1 VGLLIC
7 VAVGALLVGWI
18 TGGSL
23 ARLGDVPLRGWP
35 LVLGAI
41 AAVIA
46 GTLLATMGG
55 TPGRVCAVAGFVIAA
70 GCLSILML
78 RNRRVEGVPLM
89 AAGLLLNAVVVGA
102 NGAMPVSL
110 YAEARAGVSSSVTL
124 LDGRDSRH
132 EVAGPGT
139 RLRPLGDVIPV
150 PLPWR
155 PETISAGDV
164 LVIAGAGLLIL
175 AGMHRRA

>member
-1 VGLLIC
+1 MGLLIC
-7 VAVGALLVGWI
+7 VTVGALVIGWI

-23 ARLGDVPLRGWP
+23 TRLGEVPLRGWP
-35 LVLGAI
+35 LVLSAV

-46 GTLLATMGG
+46 GTLLASIDG
-55 TPGRVCAVAGFVIAA
+55 TTGRVCSVAGLAIAA
-70 GCLSILML
+70 GCLSALML

-110 YAEARAGVSSSVTL
+110 YAEARAGVSTGAL
-124 LDGRDSRH
+124 IDGRDPRH
-132 EVAGPGT
+132 ELAGPDT

-155 PETISAGDV
+155 PETISAGDI